1 MRSEVHVDSP
11 KLEQRRTRWDI
22 VLGLLLVIAGAVVL
36 AHVAMASLV
45 SILFIGWMLVF
56 SGIVLAVTALVGWN
70 SGHRWDLAAGALL
83 VVLGVGFLRNP
94 GVGLLV
100 LTLLAGS
107 LLTVGGIIRVVA
119 AFQPGSPRAAL
130 LVNGVLTLIL
140 GLMVLNQWP
149 VSALWFLGTILGI
162 QLILDGF
169 TTALSGRIRVARPSP
184 EGAPIV
190 PPRGSGAPA

>member
-1 MRSEVHVDSP
+1 M
-11 KLEQRRTRWDI
+11 
-22 VLGLLLVIAGAVVL
+22 
-36 AHVAMASLV
+36 
-45 SILFIGWMLVF
+45 
-56 SGIVLAVTALVGWN
+56 GI
-70 SGHRWDLAAGALL
+70 
-83 VVLGVGFLRNP
+83 GFLRNP

-107 LLTVGGIIRVVA
+107 LLTVGGIIRMVA

-149 VSALWFLGTILGI
+149 VSALWFLGTVLGI

-184 EGAPIV
+184 DGAPIV
-190 PPRGSGAPA
+190 PAQGSGAPA